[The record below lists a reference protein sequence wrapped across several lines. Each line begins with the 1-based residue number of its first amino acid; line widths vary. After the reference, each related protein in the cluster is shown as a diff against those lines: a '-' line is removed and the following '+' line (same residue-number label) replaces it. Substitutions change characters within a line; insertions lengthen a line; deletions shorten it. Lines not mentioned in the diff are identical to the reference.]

1 MKFVGATDPGQVRLG
16 NEDCYGID
24 AARRVAVLAD
34 GMGGLNAGEVAS
46 AAAVRAFLEAVPES
60 CDAAALKQAAME
72 ANRSVFEMSRDNA
85 ALGTMGTTLVA
96 CAASHSGGQ
105 DGRTTQHQWLFAHIG
120 DSRAYL
126 LRDGALER
134 VTRDHSVVQEMLDHG
149 LLSEQEAQRA
159 PNRHII
165 TRAIGLEAQ
174 VLADIIELPR
184 QMNDLVLLCSD
195 GLSDMVSESD
205 IAAILSDTQST
216 DLAAEQ
222 LITAANRAG
231 GNDNISVVLIR

>member
-1 MKFVGATDPGQVRLG
+1 MKIVGATDLGQVRLG
-16 NEDCYGID
+16 NEDCYGFD
-24 AARRVAVLAD
+24 AARGVAVLAD

-46 AAAVRAFLEAVPES
+46 AAAVQAFLEAIPEH
-60 CDAAALKQAAME
+60 CDGVAIKKAAME
-72 ANRSVFEMSRDNA
+72 ANRKVFEMSRDNA

-96 CAASHSGGQ
+96 CVGMARAG
-105 DGRTTQHQWLFAHIG
+105 DDPERWLFVHIG

-126 LRDGALER
+126 LRNAVLER

-149 LLSEQEAQRA
+149 LLSESEALRA

-174 VLADIIELPR
+174 VLADVIELPR
-184 QMNDLVLLCSD
+184 EQGDLILLCSD
-195 GLSDMVSESD
+195 GLSDMVTEPD
-205 IAAILSDTQST
+205 IAAILLET
-216 DLAAEQ
+216 DSPAVAADQ
-222 LITAANRAG
+222 LIAAANRAG

>member
-1 MKFVGATDPGQVRLG
+1 MKIVGATDLGQVRLG
-16 NEDCYGID
+16 NEDCYGFD
-24 AARRVAVLAD
+24 AGRQVAVLAD

-46 AAAVRAFLEAVPES
+46 AAAVQAFLEAIPED
-60 CDAAALKQAAME
+60 CDSAAINKAAME
-72 ANRSVFEMSRDNA
+72 ANRKVFEMSRDNA

-96 CAASHSGGQ
+96 CVGQ
-105 DGRTTQHQWLFAHIG
+105 PRAGDDPERWLFAHIG

-126 LRDGALER
+126 LRNGAFER

-149 LLSEQEAQRA
+149 LLSEAEARRA

-174 VLADIIELPR
+174 VIADVIELPR
-184 QMNDLVLLCSD
+184 EQGDLILLCSD
-195 GLSDMVSESD
+195 GLSDMVSETD
-205 IAAILSDTQST
+205 IATILLET
-216 DLAAEQ
+216 DSASVAADQ
-222 LITAANRAG
+222 LIAAANRAG

>member
-16 NEDCYGID
+16 NEDSYGFD

-34 GMGGLNAGEVAS
+34 GMGGLNAGEIAS
-46 AAAVRAFLEAVPES
+46 AAAVRAFLEAVP
-60 CDAAALKQAAME
+60 DAMEGSDLKQAAME
-72 ANRSVFEMSRDNA
+72 ANRKVFEMSRDNT

-96 CAASHSGGQ
+96 CAAVNGT
-105 DGRTTQHQWLFAHIG
+105 DGAQARWLFAHIG

-134 VTRDHSVVQEMLDHG
+134 VTRDHSVVQEMLEHG
-149 LLSEQEAQRA
+149 LLSEAEARRA

-174 VLADIIELPR
+174 VNADIIEVER
-184 QMNDLVLLCSD
+184 HNGDLVLLCSD
-195 GLSDMVSESD
+195 GLSDMVTEAD
-205 IAAILSDTQST
+205 IAAVLLEADTPGV
-216 DLAAEQ
+216 AADQ
-222 LITAANRAG
+222 LIAAANRAG
-231 GNDNISVVLIR
+231 GNDNISVVIIR